1 MGRLIQSEEDE
12 EMKMAYANSQF
23 AAVADAGTSAKGWIG
38 DVLAKW
44 NDARER
50 RAVYLQTLNELAAMS
65 DRDLADINV
74 ARVSIED
81 IAREAAYGK

>member
-1 MGRLIQSEEDE
+1 MGRPIRSEDDE
-12 EMKMAYANSQF
+12 EEKIMAYTNTQT
-23 AAVADAGTSAKGWIG
+23 VAGIQVGGWMG

-44 NDARER
+44 NVARER
-50 RAVYLQTLNELAAMS
+50 RAVYLQTLNELSAMS

-81 IAREAAYGK
+81 IARQAAYGK

>member
-1 MGRLIQSEEDE
+1 MGRLDRSEDDE
-12 EMKMAYANSQF
+12 EETIMAYTNTQT
-23 AAVADAGTSAKGWIG
+23 VAGIQVGGWMG

-44 NDARER
+44 NVARER
-50 RAVYLQTLNELAAMS
+50 RALYLQTLNELSAMS

>member
-1 MGRLIQSEEDE
+1 MGRLIQSEDDE
-12 EMKMAYANSQF
+12 EDTKMAYTNTQT
-23 AAVADAGTSAKGWIG
+23 VAGIPVSGWMG

-44 NDARER
+44 NVARER
-50 RAVYLQTLNELAAMS
+50 RAVYLQTLNELSAMS

-81 IAREAAYGK
+81 IAHEAAYGK

>member
-1 MGRLIQSEEDE
+1 M
-12 EMKMAYANSQF
+12 
-23 AAVADAGTSAKGWIG
+23 G

-44 NDARER
+44 TVARER
-50 RAVYLQTLNELAAMS
+50 RAVYLQTLNELSAMS

>member
-1 MGRLIQSEEDE
+1 MGRLVRSEDDE
-12 EMKMAYANSQF
+12 KDTIMAYSNTQT
-23 AAVADAGTSAKGWIG
+23 VAGFQVGGWMG

-44 NDARER
+44 NVARER
-50 RAVYLQTLNELAAMS
+50 RAVYLQTLNELSAMS

-81 IAREAAYGK
+81 IAHEAAYGK

>member
-1 MGRLIQSEEDE
+1 
-12 EMKMAYANSQF
+12 MAYANSQS
-23 AAVADAGTSAKGWIG
+23 AARADAGTSVKGWVG

-44 NDARER
+44 NTARER
-50 RAVYLQTLNELAAMS
+50 RAVYLQTLNELSAMS

-81 IAREAAYGK
+81 IARQAAYGN

>member
-1 MGRLIQSEEDE
+1 
-12 EMKMAYANSQF
+12 MAYSNTQTI
-23 AAVADAGTSAKGWIG
+23 AGFHVGGWMG

-44 NDARER
+44 TVARER
-50 RAVYLQTLNELAAMS
+50 RAVYLQTLNELSAMS

>member
-1 MGRLIQSEEDE
+1 MGRSDRSEDDEEDT
-12 EMKMAYANSQF
+12 KMAYSNTQT
-23 AAVADAGTSAKGWIG
+23 VAGIQVGGWIG

-44 NDARER
+44 TVARER
-50 RAVYLQTLNELAAMS
+50 RAVYLQTLNELSAMS

-81 IAREAAYGK
+81 IAHEAAYGK

>member
-1 MGRLIQSEEDE
+1 MGRPDQSEM
-12 EMKMAYANSQF
+12 MKRKTIMAHANTQT
-23 AAVADAGTSAKGWIG
+23 VAGIHVGGWMG

-44 NDARER
+44 NVARER
-50 RAVYLQTLNELAAMS
+50 RAVYLQTLNELSAMS